1 MKKFFTLLILIL
13 CAALSVPLN
22 AATTTYNFSSSSWAA
37 SPANWTSGKNGAG
50 YSNNGVQVTQNATGA
65 NATSP
70 VSFTNVSSVVVTY
83 CTNSSKGAGTVE
95 VQVGSNTAKSQSVT
109 KTGGTTARTLTYS
122 FSPTE
127 TGKVK
132 ITVNCTT
139 NSIYIISAAIT
150 TEDAP
155 SGDPPAAPTI
165 SSEDVSNGGS
175 TTTAPTISINFP
187 TGSEHVYYN
196 VGTTS
201 SVADPT
207 ASSHTGDLTAAGNVS
222 YSFAA
227 GNTYYIKAVA
237 SNSYGVSSSATFS
250 FTYNT
255 PPLPG
260 TVSFSPAAINGTTV
274 TSAPTI
280 TLSASDADT
289 YYWTIGQGSAPAD
302 PTASVYDGSGA
313 TIAASNFTT
322 SGTYYIKAI
331 AHNSQGNSAVANF
344 SFTYNKPVNAWLYGD
359 TKTLW
364 KEFWDG
370 LSAGSSSN
378 QNAPSTCSITGA
390 SAITYTWGT
399 SGTQNHY
406 INTSPLAGGASS
418 PELLFRGDWTV
429 TIPVPAS
436 LTLPANLVLT
446 YRSNNTNATVS
457 SSTSGVT
464 VGSQSREPASG
475 AGLVTYPITVAA
487 GVDEIVLVF
496 SSTSG
501 NTRLDDLVLEV
512 DIDQVETPTFSPDP
526 ANTYTSAQSVTIS
539 CATSGATIY
548 YTTDGSTP
556 TTSSTQYTGAITVSA
571 TTTIK
576 AFAVYSGMADSEVA
590 TATYTISA
598 TPAPTG
604 LTISGVTNGASVSTA
619 PALTLS
625 ATNATA
631 YYWTIGEDTTPADPT
646 STSGEYDGSGTTIA
660 ASNFNAGHT
669 YTVKAIAYNSTVP
682 CSVVAITFTV
692 TSPISGDTY
701 ELLTSTSE
709 LDAAITAGKKVIIA
723 GISSNTPYV
732 MGSYNNNKYDPAT
745 GTYSYDSSEKTITIT
760 TSGTEI
766 LWEVSKS
773 GSSYVFKD
781 GSNYL
786 NMTAGNGSST
796 NITHPTTSQ
805 ELTVSIAS
813 GGDATIYYGTA
824 GTRSLRYHTS
834 NVKFGNYTSSGTV
847 IVGIYAEAAE
857 ATKCRAITF
866 DPASGTNFV
875 GQLTVTPTS
884 TEGST
889 ITYTITNNSTNATV
903 TSGSVASGSS
913 FTYNAPAGSE
923 GTTYTVSATAT
934 KTGLDPSDA
943 ATATYTCVAPANV
956 TASPAAGTIYTTTS
970 VELSCATDGATIY
983 YTIDGST
990 PTTSSSVYS
999 SAISVSGTTTIKAFA
1014 VKNGMVSSVQ
1024 EFEYEFEVGQPTFSP
1039 NGGTHDQSVTVTIST
1054 ASTGATIYYTTDGSE
1069 PTTSSS
1075 VYSEPLTFTRTTTL
1089 KAIAVLNGVSSEM
1102 RVATFTVNK
1111 ASGVT
1116 TLWSEAFDGCSSG
1129 TGPASCTGTGTAT
1142 YAYVNGGSDTKI
1154 YAESVAGGTSPELLI
1169 GKSGGSMTATITLP
1183 AGTSGDLTLRFL
1195 ENGDRISVTSSTTDV
1210 TVGTLSYNSSSKQA
1224 EVTISLAS
1232 ATTELVLEFSN
1243 TNSSNVR
1250 VDNFMLTKVTP
1261 AVPDPVISPEGGTYD
1276 NVQTVTITCDDEDAT
1291 IYYTTNGNTPD
1302 DGSTEYTGAITVS
1315 NSPTTIKAIA
1325 YDKDR
1330 IYFSDVAEATYTLKA
1345 GTPNPTA
1352 VETQEINASLS
1363 YKAQS
1368 TTEGSTIWYTLDGT
1382 DPVVNGSNSS
1392 SVANG
1397 GFITID
1403 HTCTLK
1409 MMAVKTGFVN
1419 SEIKTI
1425 AWTYIPVLSP
1435 QFTLAPG
1442 TYTDAQGTYIM
1453 EDTDDATVYY
1463 TISYDGTEPADPT
1476 NASTLYAVNT
1486 RIELPI
1492 DTTIIKAIAYNGLGE
1507 YSNVTRAQYICNQGN
1522 YELRITPSSGSYVS
1536 AVDVSILEEHKVGS
1550 SLIYYTLDGTDPS
1563 SSGTAVEY
1571 DGTPI
1576 TISSSCTLRVY
1587 GIDEHAVAAEGTYTS
1602 SATYRIGVQAPEF
1615 SPLSG
1620 STLEYKGD
1628 QDIQIFSTTLNAK
1641 IYYIISNSAEPA
1653 DPTKTTG
1660 TLYTG
1665 SNSDLKDLSVGTYY
1679 IKAIAYVGDEASA
1692 VSSGEFHVSTES
1704 TGLLNVAALNNY
1716 GHAESSS
1723 YIPFQNPIQIVF
1735 MDRYLNGY
1743 DSNPANDTLQYA
1755 YVRDNSGYG
1764 IIYFGNPRKGYGA
1777 GKTHFEMG
1785 DWIDGTQVSGH
1796 ISNWS
1801 SGLPGRYQMGE
1812 SSGGIN
1818 SWPTSTIGH
1827 TDILPEEVTIAE
1839 INSGDEGTDNLWAHY
1854 VHVKNTDVRV
1864 FNKKN
1869 SERWQGIVKEVL
1881 TGDSCVYYDSFYLH
1895 DDKDASYWSSQ
1906 PVHRT
1911 FDIAGVVVYYSGLSG
1926 YASNFELAPIAFE
1939 YTDMPQITPAG
1950 GHKAGPLN
1958 VTIDFYSDVPN
1969 ADKDGVSFYYK
1980 TSTMDDY
1987 ALYTGPFTVRSTT
2000 TVEAY
2005 SVRISEIT
2013 GEELRSLVVSE
2024 EYIFDQVERPV
2035 ISPESKVF
2043 TKNEPVSVTI
2053 TCETPSAIIWY
2064 TTDGTDPLSASG
2076 TRQRYIPGETVITI
2090 TESTTVRAI
2099 ATKGT
2104 VSSTEAESRTYTL
2117 VKDNGIKYVLVK
2129 NVGDL
2134 ADGSTYVI
2142 VNQLY
2147 SVAMS
2152 NNQKTANRD
2161 AVAVTLSGASN
2172 DTVHVNEDVARF
2184 TLTASGG
2191 GWNLY
2196 TEDGESTAHGYLSAG
2211 VASQNQLLTS
2221 ATASDETLATIAI
2234 DPTDYHATVTFTD
2247 KGGSTRYLRY
2257 FRNSNLYNLYTSETS
2272 NTRPVFI
2279 YKREVTDLA
2288 DIVKNGKI
2296 GNQYTVADDIV
2307 GVFVPANDPDALYA
2321 KDLNKSRFR
2330 QYNDKGAKD
2339 YLHDVMGIE
2348 TAALDYDQSTW
2359 VRITGLEHPDD
2370 FEGKIIPGG
2379 TLAGHLRNKINP
2391 EFEYDSGTTPPTPGD
2406 ASSYTH
2412 QTYTPANFMGEYL
2425 TGNHNIEY
2433 FFVVP
2438 KPQEYVKVVGAV
2450 YAGENQFFVPEP
2462 DDETNENLA
2471 GLEGGFSVDWSILN
2485 AEGSVPTGISTGES
2499 YEMEG
2504 IAYALSSGGSG
2515 SGIRRRTSSA
2525 SNSLKL
2531 KPTSIEITDPVT
2543 GVDGV
2548 DVARKVVGVRY
2559 YNMNGM
2565 QNDRPFENS
2574 INVMVITYDDGS
2586 TVSRKIAF

>member
-1 MKKFFTLLILIL
+1 M
-13 CAALSVPLN
+13 
-22 AATTTYNFSSSSWAA
+22 
-37 SPANWTSGKNGAG
+37 
-50 YSNNGVQVTQNATGA
+50 
-65 NATSP
+65 
-70 VSFTNVSSVVVTY
+70 
-83 CTNSSKGAGTVE
+83 
-95 VQVGSNTAKSQSVT
+95 
-109 KTGGTTARTLTYS
+109 
-122 FSPTE
+122 
-127 TGKVK
+127 
-132 ITVNCTT
+132 
-139 NSIYIISAAIT
+139 
-150 TEDAP
+150 
-155 SGDPPAAPTI
+155 
-165 SSEDVSNGGS
+165 
-175 TTTAPTISINFP
+175 
-187 TGSEHVYYN
+187 
-196 VGTTS
+196 
-201 SVADPT
+201 
-207 ASSHTGDLTAAGNVS
+207 
-222 YSFAA
+222 
-227 GNTYYIKAVA
+227 
-237 SNSYGVSSSATFS
+237 
-250 FTYNT
+250 
-255 PPLPG
+255 
-260 TVSFSPAAINGTTV
+260 
-274 TSAPTI
+274 
-280 TLSASDADT
+280 
-289 YYWTIGQGSAPAD
+289 
-302 PTASVYDGSGA
+302 
-313 TIAASNFTT
+313 
-322 SGTYYIKAI
+322 
-331 AHNSQGNSAVANF
+331 
-344 SFTYNKPVNAWLYGD
+344 
-359 TKTLW
+359 
-364 KEFWDG
+364 
-370 LSAGSSSN
+370 
-378 QNAPSTCSITGA
+378 
-390 SAITYTWGT
+390 
-399 SGTQNHY
+399 
-406 INTSPLAGGASS
+406 
-418 PELLFRGDWTV
+418 
-429 TIPVPAS
+429 
-436 LTLPANLVLT
+436 
-446 YRSNNTNATVS
+446 
-457 SSTSGVT
+457 
-464 VGSQSREPASG
+464 
-475 AGLVTYPITVAA
+475 
-487 GVDEIVLVF
+487 
-496 SSTSG
+496 
-501 NTRLDDLVLEV
+501 
-512 DIDQVETPTFSPDP
+512 
-526 ANTYTSAQSVTIS
+526 
-539 CATSGATIY
+539 
-548 YTTDGSTP
+548 
-556 TTSSTQYTGAITVSA
+556 
-571 TTTIK
+571 
-576 AFAVYSGMADSEVA
+576 
-590 TATYTISA
+590 
-598 TPAPTG
+598 
-604 LTISGVTNGASVSTA
+604 
-619 PALTLS
+619 
-625 ATNATA
+625 
-631 YYWTIGEDTTPADPT
+631 
-646 STSGEYDGSGTTIA
+646 
-660 ASNFNAGHT
+660 
-669 YTVKAIAYNSTVP
+669 
-682 CSVVAITFTV
+682 
-692 TSPISGDTY
+692 
-701 ELLTSTSE
+701 
-709 LDAAITAGKKVIIA
+709 
-723 GISSNTPYV
+723 
-732 MGSYNNNKYDPAT
+732 
-745 GTYSYDSSEKTITIT
+745 
-760 TSGTEI
+760 
-766 LWEVSKS
+766 
-773 GSSYVFKD
+773 
-781 GSNYL
+781 
-786 NMTAGNGSST
+786 
-796 NITHPTTSQ
+796 
-805 ELTVSIAS
+805 
-813 GGDATIYYGTA
+813 
-824 GTRSLRYHTS
+824 
-834 NVKFGNYTSSGTV
+834 
-847 IVGIYAEAAE
+847 
-857 ATKCRAITF
+857 
-866 DPASGTNFV
+866 
-875 GQLTVTPTS
+875 
-884 TEGST
+884 
-889 ITYTITNNSTNATV
+889 
-903 TSGSVASGSS
+903 
-913 FTYNAPAGSE
+913 
-923 GTTYTVSATAT
+923 
-934 KTGLDPSDA
+934 
-943 ATATYTCVAPANV
+943 
-956 TASPAAGTIYTTTS
+956 
-970 VELSCATDGATIY
+970 
-983 YTIDGST
+983 
-990 PTTSSSVYS
+990 
-999 SAISVSGTTTIKAFA
+999 
-1014 VKNGMVSSVQ
+1014 
-1024 EFEYEFEVGQPTFSP
+1024 
-1039 NGGTHDQSVTVTIST
+1039 
-1054 ASTGATIYYTTDGSE
+1054 
-1069 PTTSSS
+1069 
-1075 VYSEPLTFTRTTTL
+1075 
-1089 KAIAVLNGVSSEM
+1089 
-1102 RVATFTVNK
+1102 
-1111 ASGVT
+1111 
-1116 TLWSEAFDGCSSG
+1116 
-1129 TGPASCTGTGTAT
+1129 
-1142 YAYVNGGSDTKI
+1142 
-1154 YAESVAGGTSPELLI
+1154 
-1169 GKSGGSMTATITLP
+1169 
-1183 AGTSGDLTLRFL
+1183 
-1195 ENGDRISVTSSTTDV
+1195 
-1210 TVGTLSYNSSSKQA
+1210 
-1224 EVTISLAS
+1224 
-1232 ATTELVLEFSN
+1232 
-1243 TNSSNVR
+1243 
-1250 VDNFMLTKVTP
+1250 
-1261 AVPDPVISPEGGTYD
+1261 
-1276 NVQTVTITCDDEDAT
+1276 
-1291 IYYTTNGNTPD
+1291 
-1302 DGSTEYTGAITVS
+1302 
-1315 NSPTTIKAIA
+1315 
-1325 YDKDR
+1325 
-1330 IYFSDVAEATYTLKA
+1330 
-1345 GTPNPTA
+1345 
-1352 VETQEINASLS
+1352 
-1363 YKAQS
+1363 
-1368 TTEGSTIWYTLDGT
+1368 
-1382 DPVVNGSNSS
+1382 
-1392 SVANG
+1392 
-1397 GFITID
+1397 
-1403 HTCTLK
+1403 
-1409 MMAVKTGFVN
+1409 
-1419 SEIKTI
+1419 
-1425 AWTYIPVLSP
+1425 
-1435 QFTLAPG
+1435 
-1442 TYTDAQGTYIM
+1442 
-1453 EDTDDATVYY
+1453 
-1463 TISYDGTEPADPT
+1463 
-1476 NASTLYAVNT
+1476 
-1486 RIELPI
+1486 
-1492 DTTIIKAIAYNGLGE
+1492 
-1507 YSNVTRAQYICNQGN
+1507 
-1522 YELRITPSSGSYVS
+1522 
-1536 AVDVSILEEHKVGS
+1536 
-1550 SLIYYTLDGTDPS
+1550 
-1563 SSGTAVEY
+1563 
-1571 DGTPI
+1571 
-1576 TISSSCTLRVY
+1576 
-1587 GIDEHAVAAEGTYTS
+1587 
-1602 SATYRIGVQAPEF
+1602 
-1615 SPLSG
+1615 
-1620 STLEYKGD
+1620 
-1628 QDIQIFSTTLNAK
+1628 
-1641 IYYIISNSAEPA
+1641 
-1653 DPTKTTG
+1653 
-1660 TLYTG
+1660 
-1665 SNSDLKDLSVGTYY
+1665 
-1679 IKAIAYVGDEASA
+1679 GDEASA

-1755 YVRDNSGYG
+1755 YIRDNSGYG
-1764 IIYFGNPRKGYGA
+1764 IIYFGNPRKAYGA

-1801 SGLPGRYQMGE
+1801 SGLPGRYQMGDAT
-1812 SSGGIN
+1812 GGIN

-1864 FNKKN
+1864 LRKN
-1869 SERWQGIVKEVL
+1869 SERWQGIVKEEL

-1895 DDKDASYWSSQ
+1895 DDKDASYWNSQ

-1958 VTIDFYSDVPN
+1958 VTIGFYSDVPN

-2024 EYIFDQVERPV
+2024 DYLFDQVERPV

-2221 ATASDETLATIAI
+2221 ATANDETLATIAI

-2359 VRITGLEHPDD
+2359 IRITGLPNPSY

-2391 EFEYDSGTTPPTPGD
+2391 EFEYDSGTTLPTAGD

-2485 AEGSVPTGISTGES
+2485 VEGSVPTGISTGES

-2515 SGIRRRTSSA
+2515 SGVRRRTSSA